1 MRKQLAIGVSLLA
14 LTALGGASENSVSIY
29 PQREHSQ
36 YTHFVNTNLN
46 QSFEPMSGASL
57 EVGLPNRL
65 SFQTAS
71 VQFITGGQGLEFGNM
86 DFVDPTIDQCKRYG
100 YSLTSCS
107 AGQLQGLK
115 CPYNSAY
122 FDRCC
127 DSRYKYDKSACNY
140 PNTVSGDSCGGKFMC
155 YCDKSLYPITSCTH
169 PMIPDGYG
177 CVEEGVKYYDRCV
190 CPSQYNQTCTE
201 QNQEGVGQGCTQNG
215 VTYYT
220 SCQCKAGYNL
230 TCSDLG
236 PVTPSDYC
244 LKDGIRY
251 YRDCKTCENKCSLD
265 KCPAGVFCE
274 YEDCSQKY
282 CDIGCATGYIEWCSK
297 PETNCTTLGYTASAS
312 QCSNGYIACP
322 YDASKVYCWTT
333 SSSSN

>member
-1 MRKQLAIGVSLLA
+1 MRKQLAIGLSLLA
-14 LTALGGASENSVSIY
+14 LTGMGGVSESSFVLVKGQGVS
-29 PQREHSQ
+29 QQ
-36 YTHFVNTNLN
+36 YTHLIEASRN
-46 QSFEPMSGASL
+46 QTFEPMSGAGFGLS
-57 EVGLPNRL
+57 LPNR
-65 SFQTAS
+65 SNFQTAS
-71 VQFITGGQGLEFGNM
+71 VQFIAGGRDLTFEIPEFPDNS
-86 DFVDPTIDQCKRYG
+86 VANCKQFG
-100 YSLTSCS
+100 YTLTSCS
-107 AGQLQGLK
+107 TGNPSVF

-122 FDRCC
+122 FKECC
-127 DSRYKYDKSACNY
+127 DVRYKYDRASCIY

-155 YCDKSLYPITSCTH
+155 YCDRSLYPITSCTA

-177 CVEEGVKYYDRCV
+177 CVEEGVKYYDRCI

-220 SCQCKAGYNL
+220 SCQCKSGYNM

-251 YRDCKTCENKCSLD
+251 YRDCKTCENKCTLD

-297 PETNCTTLGYTASAS
+297 PETNCTSLGYTASAS